1 MGLAQIIP
9 ILLAGDHIDSCTLLD
24 MAVGIRILESASTEV
39 LLVGDKIDF
48 DISVDHYGV
57 RRFLAESVLTPVTPT
72 AECHGQVGVY
82 FPLPILRDHRQFD
95 DAIYLLSFP

>member
-9 ILLAGDHIDSCTLLD
+9 ILLTGDHIDGCVLLD
-24 MAVGIRILESASTEV
+24 VAVGIGELESASTEV

-82 FPLPILRDHRQFD
+82 NLRPIPRHHR
-95 DAIYLLSFP
+95 